1 MKFSKLVF
9 PGIAMIATTYG
20 LGRFS
25 FGLFLPEVTNDLHL
39 TASQSGVISS
49 LFYLAYCFYYYLFYA
64 TNR

>member
-25 FGLFLPEVTNDLHL
+25 FGLFLPDITNDLSL
-39 TASQSGVISS
+39 SASQAGLISS
-49 LFYLAYCFYYYLFYA
+49 LFYLAYCFTIVYSTL
-64 TNR
+64 